1 MRGRR
6 NILVTL
12 GFALSVSL
20 IAAAVS
26 VLLVSYHYSQA
37 QFDLLNMICSKV
49 AEQEPE
55 K

>member
-26 VLLVSYHYSQA
+26 VLLASYHYSQA
-37 QFDLLNMICSKV
+37 QFD
-49 AEQEPE
+49 Q
-55 K
+55 